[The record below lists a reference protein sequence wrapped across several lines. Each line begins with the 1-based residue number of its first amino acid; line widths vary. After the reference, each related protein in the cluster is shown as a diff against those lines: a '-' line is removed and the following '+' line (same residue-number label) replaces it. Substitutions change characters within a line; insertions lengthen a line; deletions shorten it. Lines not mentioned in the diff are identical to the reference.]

1 MLSKA
6 DPGLVSQ
13 LGQALAASSSESLRL
28 LSHIPGVEP
37 VDNDPN
43 NIPRSSLPLL
53 KQILLANSM
62 AFKGDNQRVMM
73 YNEEEEEEEE
83 EDADADISSEADIA
97 YNEFGLVFLAVS
109 LFVSACVFI

>member
-73 YNEEEEEEEE
+73 YNEEEEE
-83 EDADADISSEADIA
+83 DADADISFEADIA
-97 YNEFGLVFLAVS
+97 YNDFGLVFLAVS